1 MLVSCES
8 GKLQSNMLIRQPSH
22 CSRVCS
28 MPLNTEEF
36 DETGSSC
43 FTTHVNIAK
52 PRVQSERGTEGKWNF
67 LFSIILQY
75 SSLMGIII

>member
-1 MLVSCES
+1 MFVSCES

-22 CSRVCS
+22 CSQVCS

-43 FTTHVNIAK
+43 FTNVKIAR
-52 PRVQSERGTEGKWNF
+52 PRIQSERGLKGNWNF
-67 LFSIILQY
+67 IQY
-75 SSLMGIII
+75 NIAIV